1 MTASLPVSETPR
13 LVTIDE
19 IVHVLSHRP
28 TATTRARDWAGVTVD
43 MYAPLPN
50 ISERYPA
57 LDHHLICY
65 CPTGNA
71 RLVQGR
77 DGKVHESL
85 ISPGVSML
93 MRPSRF
99 GPIQRTVDQTI
110 QRQRAGAERH
120 DRNGQRRPVE
130 MEIRPAIGKH

>member
-65 CPTGNA
+65 CPTETRA
-71 RLVQGR
+71 SFRAATEKST
-77 DGKVHESL
+77 KVSF
-85 ISPGVSML
+85 
-93 MRPSRF
+93 R
-99 GPIQRTVDQTI
+99 
-110 QRQRAGAERH
+110 RAFRC
-120 DRNGQRRPVE
+120 
-130 MEIRPAIGKH
+130 